1 MKAITIPKSKVK
13 QIQKEINT
21 TQDLKYAN
29 RLHGLLLISS
39 QNMTCPEAANHLG
52 KARNTT
58 LVWVNKFNKDGLKAL
73 IDKERSGRPPRLTE
87 EEMEK
92 LKVILKSSPEET
104 GISRNIW
111 DGKTLSE
118 YISKEF
124 NVQLGVRQCQK
135 LFHKL
140 GFRLRKPRPMI
151 AHADETKRQEFKKN
165 IRLVS

>member
-1 MKAITIPKSKVK
+1 MKAITIPKSKAK
-13 QIQKEINT
+13 KIQKEINAT
-21 TQDLKYAN
+21 RDPKYAN

-39 QNMTCPEAANHLG
+39 QNMTYPEAANHLG

-58 LVWVNKFNKDGLKAL
+58 LVWVNKFNKDGFKAL
-73 IDKERSGRPPRLTE
+73 IDKERSGRHPRLTE

-92 LKVILKSSPEET
+92 LKVTLKSSPQEV

-111 DGKTLSE
+111 DGKTLSQH
-118 YISKEF
+118 ISKEF

-151 AHADETKRQEFKKN
+151 AHADESKRTKFKKT
-165 IRLVS
+165 LKK